1 MNHEQITNGFQEAKK
16 KLEES
21 LEFFEGMR
29 KEYIEM
35 EDVAYYEC
43 HDTELDIIREDLS
56 AIDDTIYC
64 INESIGHMK
73 RINIDIDYEL

>member
-35 EDVAYYEC
+35 
-43 HDTELDIIREDLS
+43 
-56 AIDDTIYC
+56 
-64 INESIGHMK
+64 
-73 RINIDIDYEL
+73 